1 MISGDS
7 DQPLVGDFK
16 WADNSPIVRLPTQP
30 TPLTIEAT
38 AEPDDAGA
46 QAPSVSWAA
55 RTKEE
60 A

>member
-7 DQPLVGDFK
+7 NQPLIVDFK

-38 AEPDDAGA
+38 AEADDAGA
-46 QAPSVSWAA
+46 
-55 RTKEE
+55 
-60 A
+60 